1 MRTVI
6 TYGTYDLLHQGHI
19 NLLKRAKDL
28 GDYLIVGVTSED
40 FDLNRGKVNVQQ
52 SLAERIQAVKDTGY
66 ADLVIPE
73 EYFGQKID
81 DIRNY
86 NVDVFTVGSDWEG
99 YFDYLKEYCEVVYL
113 DRTKGI
119 SSTEIRE
126 EENHISVG
134 IVGCTSDIKKFVS
147 ESKCVSGVE
156 VVGIYSDGSIPFSES
171 GLKYFAS
178 YEEMLSEVDAVYVA
192 GDPEKRYSF
201 SKEALGAG
209 KHVLSKSPVAFS
221 LEEAQDLFALA
232 GDRDLVFQEAIK
244 TAHALAFARMLLLVK
259 SNHIGKVRSVRATC
273 TSLKS
278 GDKRGAL
285 LDWGPTALLP
295 VFDLL
300 GCSFDEV
307 QAVSSLAEGGE
318 DDYTKVD
325 FRFKDAVAS
334 IEVAKGVKSEGDLVI
349 AGTEAYVYVP
359 SPWWKTDY
367 FEIRFEDFSRN
378 KRYFYQLDGEG
389 IRFEI
394 SNFSRTIMGNARAR
408 VIDPEITM
416 AIADLVGGYVKK
428 EIKVNLLG

>member
-134 IVGCTSDIKKFVS
+134 IVGSTSDIEKFVS
-147 ESKCVSGVE
+147 ESRCVSGIE
-156 VVGIYSDGSIPFSES
+156 VVGIYSEVSLPFNEG
-171 GLKYFAS
+171 GLKSFAS
-178 YEEMLSEVDAVYVA
+178 YKEMLSEVDAVYVA
-192 GDPEKRYSF
+192 SDPEKRYSL
-201 SKEALGAG
+201 SKEALEAG

-221 LEEAQDLFALA
+221 LEEAQELFALA

-278 GDKRGAL
+278 GDKRGAF

-307 QAVSSLAEGGE
+307 QAVSSLAESGE

-394 SNFSRTIMGNARAR
+394 SNFSRTITGNARAR
-408 VIDPEITM
+408 VVDPEVTM